1 MKKRLLAL
9 VVATVTL
16 ASIVSGCG
24 AGDQDDKTIVIGA
37 SAAPHAEILAVAKPI
52 LEEQGYTVEIKE
64 FTDYVLPNTALDN
77 GELDANFF
85 QHLPYLEDFNK
96 EKGTKIGSAAA
107 IHFEP
112 FAIYPG
118 KSTDLESLKEG
129 AKIGVPNDTTNEARA
144 LLLLEA
150 QGLIKVAEDAGL
162 TATVMDIV
170 DNPLKLEIVEIEAA
184 QIARSLPDLDLGCI
198 NGNYALEG
206 GVDLSTAL
214 ATEATDSLSA
224 ETFANII
231 AVQEGTENDEK
242 IKALVDAVK
251 SEEVK
256 TFINETY
263 AGAVVPVF

>member
-1 MKKRLLAL
+1 MRKKVLAL
-9 VVATVTL
+9 VLATATL
-16 ASIVSGCG
+16 AVVVSGCG
-24 AGDQDDKTIVIGA
+24 AGGSDEQTIVIGA
-37 SAAPHAEILAVAKPI
+37 SAAPHAEILAVAQPI
-52 LEEQGYTVEIKE
+52 LEEKGYKVEIKE
-64 FTDYVLPNTALDN
+64 FTDYVLPNTALDD

-85 QHLPYLEDFNK
+85 QHLPYLEDFNA
-96 EKGTKIGSAAA
+96 EKGTKIASVAD

-118 KSTDLESLKEG
+118 QISDLAELTEG

-150 QGLIKVAEDAGL
+150 QGLITLAEDVGL

-170 DNPLKLEIVEIEAA
+170 ENPLGLEIIEIEAA
-184 QIARSLPDLDLGCI
+184 QIARTLPDLAVGCI

-206 GVDLSTAL
+206 GVDLNTAL

-231 AVQEGTENDEK
+231 AVQEGTEKDAK
-242 IKALVDAVK
+242 IQALVEAVK
-251 SEEVK
+251 SEEVR
-256 TFINETY
+256 TFINDTY
-263 AGAVVPVF
+263 DGAVVPVF